1 MANGTLAAAGAGR
14 RAHRWPPDNRQTS
27 TLPRR
32 TSFASSGADLS
43 PSSSF
48 QTAPNGYS
56 TSQEPERTFSAAVA
70 DALDAWAPGDVATQQ
85 HAPCTIGK
93 GNAIYRRGRP
103 RTALT
108 SGELALRRRLLSRRR
123 RLRRRRRQEGG
134 GRCKWADG
142 PNRPRSGRGSHSLL
156 PQRRSFHCIDCTF
169 QKAHRRPRLLLA
181 LLEDSG
187 TPSRPL
193 DRGRQARRRR
203 LNAERA
209 SEPGDAS
216 SGCRG
221 RQEGAAAWAPSRGS
235 AL

>member
-1 MANGTLAAAGAGR
+1 MCVRRDSGVKTLARMQARQLDLLDSVQTTLLAARRVQAQRCQTNERSQFLLVVWHAQKQLWQNGTSAAAGAGR

-32 TSFASSGADLS
+32 TSFASSGADLK

-108 SGELALRRRLLSRRR
+108 SGELARRRRVLSRRR
-123 RLRRRRRQEGG
+123 RLRRLGRREGD
-134 GRCKWADG
+134 GRCK
-142 PNRPRSGRGSHSLL
+142 
-156 PQRRSFHCIDCTF
+156 
-169 QKAHRRPRLLLA
+169 
-181 LLEDSG
+181 
-187 TPSRPL
+187 
-193 DRGRQARRRR
+193 
-203 LNAERA
+203 
-209 SEPGDAS
+209 
-216 SGCRG
+216 
-221 RQEGAAAWAPSRGS
+221 
-235 AL
+235 

>member
-1 MANGTLAAAGAGR
+1 MGVFPQSSRIMCVRRDSGVKTLARMQARQLDLLDSVQTTLLAARRVQAQRCQTNERSQFLLVVWHAQKQLWQNGTSAAAGAGR

-32 TSFASSGADLS
+32 TSFASSGADLK

-93 GNAIYRRGRP
+93 GNATYRRGRP

-108 SGELALRRRLLSRRR
+108 SGELALRRRVLSRRR
-123 RLRRRRRQEGG
+123 RLGRRRRREGDG
-134 GRCKWADG
+134 ICK
-142 PNRPRSGRGSHSLL
+142 
-156 PQRRSFHCIDCTF
+156 
-169 QKAHRRPRLLLA
+169 
-181 LLEDSG
+181 
-187 TPSRPL
+187 
-193 DRGRQARRRR
+193 
-203 LNAERA
+203 
-209 SEPGDAS
+209 
-216 SGCRG
+216 
-221 RQEGAAAWAPSRGS
+221 
-235 AL
+235 